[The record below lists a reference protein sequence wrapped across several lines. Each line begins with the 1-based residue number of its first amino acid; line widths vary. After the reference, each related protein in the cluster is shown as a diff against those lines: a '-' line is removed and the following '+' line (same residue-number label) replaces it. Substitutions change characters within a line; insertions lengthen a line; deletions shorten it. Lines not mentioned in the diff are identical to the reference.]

1 MALLGRKK
9 ILLAKI
15 EATYNANVAPTGAD
29 AILVRNLEVTP
40 FESDSVSRDLV
51 RPYYGSS
58 DVLLSRKRVRCTFSV
73 EMAGSGTAGT
83 APRYGPLLQACAMEA
98 TVVANT
104 SVTYDP
110 VSSFNGNDSVTL
122 IYNVD
127 GVQHKVTGARG
138 TFSLNAQNNEI
149 PTIDFEM
156 TGIYVDPTDT
166 AQSTYTIS
174 YGDQAQPVLFQ
185 DGNTSSFSFHGFG
198 GKLSS
203 FSMAVSNEVNFR
215 QLIGDSA
222 GEVMILDRAPAG
234 DVVIEAPT
242 LAQKDYFSVAKVAGT
257 GSLTFQH
264 GQTGGNIVTFTAS
277 RCSLGQPSYSEE
289 DSVQMLNLPY
299 QATPTSGND
308 DFELVYS

>member
-215 QLIGDSA
+215 
-222 GEVMILDRAPAG
+222 
-234 DVVIEAPT
+234 
-242 LAQKDYFSVAKVAGT
+242 
-257 GSLTFQH
+257 
-264 GQTGGNIVTFTAS
+264 
-277 RCSLGQPSYSEE
+277 
-289 DSVQMLNLPY
+289 
-299 QATPTSGND
+299 
-308 DFELVYS
+308 